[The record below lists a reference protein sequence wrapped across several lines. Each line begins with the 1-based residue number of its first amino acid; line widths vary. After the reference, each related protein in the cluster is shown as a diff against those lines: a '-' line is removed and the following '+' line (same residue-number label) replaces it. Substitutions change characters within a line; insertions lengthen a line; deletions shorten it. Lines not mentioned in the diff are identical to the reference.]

1 LKNRIVLLGP
11 PASGKGTQA
20 SLLGAAFGIPYT
32 STGAMLR
39 KERAEGT
46 AIGVEAESFTS
57 RGLLFPDE
65 LALRVVTR
73 WLENRTRFLLD
84 GFPRT
89 AGQARSFDGLLAG
102 RNLPLDIVYFLELS
116 DDEIRSRMLGR
127 LTCTNCGAVFNE
139 GFHRIDLTTPCPQC
153 AGPLARRADDTEAAL
168 ACRLAQYREETLP
181 VADHYRRVGILKAID
196 VTPGRDEVFKTLYD
210 DMKEAA

>member
-1 LKNRIVLLGP
+1 
-11 PASGKGTQA
+11 
-20 SLLGAAFGIPYT
+20 
-32 STGAMLR
+32 MLR

-89 AGQARSFDGLLAG
+89 AGQARSFDDLLAG

-139 GFHRIDLTTPCPQC
+139 AFHRIDLMTPCPQC

-168 ACRLAQYREETLP
+168 ARRLAQYRGETLP